1 MAGLLTQKPTEQL
14 RDYIQNLFIYTTQ
27 FCFTSGAF
35 VIEDNDEN
43 LLNLLNSNKNSKIG
57 SKRRVTHNKYMTD
70 KSYQYEIH
78 LPESSWI
85 TVNCGQ
91 GESKEMK
98 ASRVFRN
105 IKWYQ
110 FIQSRQKY
118 IYLKPEDFGTFSI
131 PHVKNAIDRYV
142 LHTYKEGN
150 RKTRREDCEKDKV
163 KCRFDQVQT
172 RPFEMFGR
180 TVILDAEG
188 NPIEEI
194 SNIETYT
201 RKGDEVFITEP
212 VSVFMLNLQNQPFR
226 PHPDTDRI
234 NGTVVYLQDRPFME
248 MEVPP
253 TVGAPTVVAPADVAP
268 TVDAPADVAPTVG
281 THIRFSNNSSRSRS
295 KSKSKSKSQSGGRR
309 VTKRRSNRK
318 KRSTRRSRN

>member
-1 MAGLLTQKPTEQL
+1 MAKLLAPKPTEQL
-14 RDYIQNLFIYTTQ
+14 RDYIQNLFVYTTQ

-43 LLNLLNSNKNSKIG
+43 LFNLLNSNKNLRLG
-57 SKRRVTHNKYMTD
+57 SKSWPFITHEKYMTN
-70 KSYQYEIH
+70 KSYQYEIN

-85 TVNCGQ
+85 TANCGQ
-91 GESKEMK
+91 GESDNMK

-110 FIQSRQKY
+110 FIQSGIKY
-118 IYLKPEDFGTFSI
+118 IYLKPEDFKTISYAHG
-131 PHVKNAIDRYV
+131 KNAYDRYIAK
-142 LHTYKEGN
+142 TYKDGK
-150 RKTRREDCEKDKV
+150 RKTRREDCEKDKS
-163 KCRFDQVQT
+163 KCRYDQIQT
-172 RPFEMFGR
+172 RPFEMFER

-194 SNIETYT
+194 DNTETYT
-201 RKGDEVFITEP
+201 REGDELFINEP

-234 NGTVVYLQDRPFME
+234 NGTVVYLQDRPFITTMG
-248 MEVPP
+248 VR
-253 TVGAPTVVAPADVAP
+253 
-268 TVDAPADVAPTVG
+268 PTVG
-281 THIRFSNNSSRSRS
+281 THTRFSNNYSRSS
-295 KSKSKSKSQSGGRR
+295 KSRSGGRR
-309 VTKRRSNRK
+309 VTKRKSNRK

>member
-1 MAGLLTQKPTEQL
+1 
-14 RDYIQNLFIYTTQ
+14 
-27 FCFTSGAF
+27 
-35 VIEDNDEN
+35 
-43 LLNLLNSNKNSKIG
+43 
-57 SKRRVTHNKYMTD
+57 
-70 KSYQYEIH
+70 
-78 LPESSWI
+78 
-85 TVNCGQ
+85 
-91 GESKEMK
+91 
-98 ASRVFRN
+98 
-105 IKWYQ
+105 
-110 FIQSRQKY
+110 
-118 IYLKPEDFGTFSI
+118 LKPEDFGTFSI

-201 RKGDEVFITEP
+201 REGDEVFITEP

-226 PHPDTDRI
+226 PHPDTDRT

-253 TVGAPTVVAPADVAP
+253 I
-268 TVDAPADVAPTVG
+268 VDAPADVAPTVVAPAVVAPTVVAPAVG
-281 THIRFSNNSSRSRS
+281 THIRFSNNSSRSRSRSRSRS

>member
-1 MAGLLTQKPTEQL
+1 MAGLLASASDPTKKL
-14 RDYIQNLFIYTTQ
+14 CDYIQNLFIYTTQ

-43 LLNLLNSNKNSKIG
+43 LFGLLNSNKNFKLGLKKSI
-57 SKRRVTHNKYMTD
+57 THNKYMTD
-70 KSYQYEIH
+70 KNYQYEIN
-78 LPESSWI
+78 LPKSYWI

-91 GESKEMK
+91 GESDDMK

-110 FIQSRQKY
+110 FIQSEIKY
-118 IYLKPEDFGTFSI
+118 IYLKPEDFKTISLA
-131 PHVKNAIDRYV
+131 HAKNALFRHV
-142 LHTYKEGN
+142 LQINNDGK
-150 RKTRREDCEKDKV
+150 RKTRREDCEKDKS
-163 KCRFDQVQT
+163 KCRFDLVQT

-188 NPIEEI
+188 NPIEDI
-194 SNIETYT
+194 DNTETYT
-201 RKGDEVFITEP
+201 REGDEVFITEP

-234 NGTVVYLQDRPFME
+234 NGTVVYLQDRPFITAMG
-248 MEVPP
+248 VRP
-253 TVGAPTVVAPADVAP
+253 TVG
-268 TVDAPADVAPTVG
+268 APTVG

-295 KSKSKSKSQSGGRR
+295 MSKSKSKSQSGGRR